1 MIKVKNLIKTYGNF
15 TALDKVN
22 FEVEKSTIHGLLG
35 ENGAGKTTTMRC
47 LLGLTYAD
55 SGEMY
60 INDDLVARKNNN
72 IRKKVSYLAGD
83 FRPYENFT
91 AQNYFKY
98 ILSIENNI
106 SKKYLEL
113 AERFKLDLRKKIKE
127 LSKGN
132 KQKVG
137 IIQAFMKDPQILILD
152 EPTSGLDP
160 NYQKVF
166 RDLIFEEKSEG
177 KTILL
182 SSHDLLE
189 ISNCCD
195 FVTII
200 RDGKVTASQSKS
212 EIEKVINF
220 EEKIFNTY
228 NKGLIKY
235 PVHLSKGNEK
245 QLSKIFQ
252 YVGRNDWLFSSWR
265 NHSHALLHGMSEK
278 KLYSQIING
287 RSMYVSCNKRKR
299 NKPR

>member
-127 LSKGN
+127 PSKGN

-200 RDGKVTASQSKS
+200 RDGKVIASQSKS
-212 EIEKVINF
+212 EIEKKSLRIIKVKFNVPPSIQKLDGLDFIKSF
-220 EEKIFNTY
+220 ESNDDQISFMITNDVDSF
-228 NKGLIKY
+228 IKFISDY
-235 PVHLSKGNEK
+235 EIIDMESENSNLSDTLMEY
-245 QLSKIFQ
+245 F
-252 YVGRNDWLFSSWR
+252 
-265 NHSHALLHGMSEK
+265 
-278 KLYSQIING
+278 
-287 RSMYVSCNKRKR
+287 
-299 NKPR
+299 

>member
-60 INDDLVARKNNN
+60 INDDLVARKNNY

-98 ILSIENNI
+98 ILSIENNT

-200 RDGKVTASQSKS
+200 RDGKVIASQSKS
-212 EIEKVINF
+212 EIEKKSLRIIKVKFNVPPSIQKLDGLDFIKSF
-220 EEKIFNTY
+220 ESNDDQISFMISNDV
-228 NKGLIKY
+228 NSFIKFISDY
-235 PVHLSKGNEK
+235 EIIDMESENSNLSDTLMEY
-245 QLSKIFQ
+245 F
-252 YVGRNDWLFSSWR
+252 
-265 NHSHALLHGMSEK
+265 
-278 KLYSQIING
+278 
-287 RSMYVSCNKRKR
+287 
-299 NKPR
+299 

>member
-200 RDGKVTASQSKS
+200 RDGKVIASQSKS
-212 EIEKVINF
+212 EIEKKSLRIIKVKFNIPPSIEKLDSLDFIKSF
-220 EEKIFNTY
+220 ESNDDQISFMISNDV
-228 NKGLIKY
+228 NSFIKFISDY
-235 PVHLSKGNEK
+235 EIIDMESENSNLSDTLMEY
-245 QLSKIFQ
+245 F
-252 YVGRNDWLFSSWR
+252 
-265 NHSHALLHGMSEK
+265 
-278 KLYSQIING
+278 
-287 RSMYVSCNKRKR
+287 
-299 NKPR
+299 

>member
-60 INDDLVARKNNN
+60 INDDLVARKNNY

-98 ILSIENNI
+98 ILSIENNT

-113 AERFKLDLRKKIKE
+113 AERFKLNLRKKIKE

-200 RDGKVTASQSKS
+200 RDGKVIASQSKS
-212 EIEKVINF
+212 EIEKKSLRIIKVKFNVPPSIQKLDGLDFIKSF
-220 EEKIFNTY
+220 ESNDDQISFMITNDVDSF
-228 NKGLIKY
+228 IKFISDY
-235 PVHLSKGNEK
+235 EIIDMESENSNLSDTLMEY
-245 QLSKIFQ
+245 F
-252 YVGRNDWLFSSWR
+252 
-265 NHSHALLHGMSEK
+265 
-278 KLYSQIING
+278 
-287 RSMYVSCNKRKR
+287 
-299 NKPR
+299 

>member
-60 INDDLVARKNNN
+60 INDDLVARKNNY

-200 RDGKVTASQSKS
+200 RDGKVIASQSKS
-212 EIEKVINF
+212 EIEKKSLRIIKVKFNVPPSIQKLDGLDFIKSF
-220 EEKIFNTY
+220 ESNDDQISFMITNDVDSF
-228 NKGLIKY
+228 IKFISDY
-235 PVHLSKGNEK
+235 EIIDMESENSNLSDTLMEY
-245 QLSKIFQ
+245 F
-252 YVGRNDWLFSSWR
+252 
-265 NHSHALLHGMSEK
+265 
-278 KLYSQIING
+278 
-287 RSMYVSCNKRKR
+287 
-299 NKPR
+299 

>member
-127 LSKGN
+127 PSKGN

-200 RDGKVTASQSKS
+200 RDGKVIASQSKS
-212 EIEKVINF
+212 EIEKKSLRIIKVKFNIPPSIEKLDGLDFIKSF
-220 EEKIFNTY
+220 ESNDDQISFMISNDV
-228 NKGLIKY
+228 NSFIKFISDY
-235 PVHLSKGNEK
+235 EIIDMESENSNLSDTLMEY
-245 QLSKIFQ
+245 F
-252 YVGRNDWLFSSWR
+252 
-265 NHSHALLHGMSEK
+265 
-278 KLYSQIING
+278 
-287 RSMYVSCNKRKR
+287 
-299 NKPR
+299 

>member
-60 INDDLVARKNNN
+60 INDDLVARKNNY

-98 ILSIENNI
+98 ILSIENNT

-113 AERFKLDLRKKIKE
+113 AERFKLNLRKKIKE

-189 ISNCCD
+189 ISNWCD

-200 RDGKVTASQSKS
+200 RDGKVIASQSKS
-212 EIEKVINF
+212 EIEKKSLRIIKVKFNVPPSIQKLDGLDFIKSF
-220 EEKIFNTY
+220 ESNDDQISFMISNDV
-228 NKGLIKY
+228 NSFIKFISDY
-235 PVHLSKGNEK
+235 EIIDMESENSNLSDTLMEY
-245 QLSKIFQ
+245 F
-252 YVGRNDWLFSSWR
+252 
-265 NHSHALLHGMSEK
+265 
-278 KLYSQIING
+278 
-287 RSMYVSCNKRKR
+287 
-299 NKPR
+299 

>member
-60 INDDLVARKNNN
+60 INDDLVARKNNY

-98 ILSIENNI
+98 ILSIDNNI

-200 RDGKVTASQSKS
+200 RDGKVIASQSKS
-212 EIEKVINF
+212 EIEKKSLRIIKVKFNVPPSIQKLDGLDFIKSF
-220 EEKIFNTY
+220 ESNDDQISFMITNDVDSF
-228 NKGLIKY
+228 IKFISDY
-235 PVHLSKGNEK
+235 EIIDMESENSNLSDTLMEY
-245 QLSKIFQ
+245 F
-252 YVGRNDWLFSSWR
+252 
-265 NHSHALLHGMSEK
+265 
-278 KLYSQIING
+278 
-287 RSMYVSCNKRKR
+287 
-299 NKPR
+299 

>member
-15 TALDKVN
+15 TALDKIN

-200 RDGKVTASQSKS
+200 RDGKVIASQSKS
-212 EIEKVINF
+212 EIEKKSLRIIKVKFNIPPSIEKLDGLDFIKSF
-220 EEKIFNTY
+220 ESNDDQISFMISNDV
-228 NKGLIKY
+228 NSFIKFISDY
-235 PVHLSKGNEK
+235 EIIDMESENSNLSDTLMEY
-245 QLSKIFQ
+245 F
-252 YVGRNDWLFSSWR
+252 
-265 NHSHALLHGMSEK
+265 
-278 KLYSQIING
+278 
-287 RSMYVSCNKRKR
+287 
-299 NKPR
+299 

>member
-15 TALDKVN
+15 TALDKIN

-60 INDDLVARKNNN
+60 ISNDLVSRKNHN
-72 IRKKVSYLAGD
+72 IREKVSYLAGD

-91 AQNYFKY
+91 AQSYFNY
-98 ILSIENNI
+98 ILSIENNL
-106 SKKYLEL
+106 SKKYLDL
-113 AERFKLDLRKKIKE
+113 AERFKLDLKKKIKE

-137 IIQAFMKDPQILILD
+137 IIQAFMKDPEILILD

-166 RDLIFEEKSEG
+166 RDLIFEEKSQG

-200 RDGKVTASQSKS
+200 KDGRVIASQSKS
-212 EIEKVINF
+212 QIEKKSLRLIKVKFKIPPSK
-220 EEKIFNTY
+220 EKIDSLDF
-228 NKGLIKY
+228 IKSY
-235 PVHLSKGNEK
+235 ESHDDQISFMISNDVNSFIKFIASYEIIDMESENSNLSDTLMEY
-245 QLSKIFQ
+245 F
-252 YVGRNDWLFSSWR
+252 
-265 NHSHALLHGMSEK
+265 
-278 KLYSQIING
+278 
-287 RSMYVSCNKRKR
+287 
-299 NKPR
+299 

>member
-200 RDGKVTASQSKS
+200 RDGKVIASQSKS
-212 EIEKVINF
+212 EIEKKSLRIIKVKFKVPPSIQKLDGLDFIKSF
-220 EEKIFNTY
+220 ESNDDQISFMISNDV
-228 NKGLIKY
+228 NSFIKFISDY
-235 PVHLSKGNEK
+235 EIIDMESENSNLSDTLMEY
-245 QLSKIFQ
+245 F
-252 YVGRNDWLFSSWR
+252 
-265 NHSHALLHGMSEK
+265 
-278 KLYSQIING
+278 
-287 RSMYVSCNKRKR
+287 
-299 NKPR
+299 

>member
-60 INDDLVARKNNN
+60 INDDLVARKNNY

-166 RDLIFEEKSEG
+166 RELIFQEKSEG

-200 RDGKVTASQSKS
+200 RDGKVIASQSKS
-212 EIEKVINF
+212 EIQKKSLRTIKVKFKVPPSREKLDSLDYIKSF
-220 EEKIFNTY
+220 ESYEDQISFMISSD
-228 NKGLIKY
+228 LDSFIKFISNY
-235 PVHLSKGNEK
+235 EIIDMESENSNLSDTLME
-245 QLSKIFQ
+245 F
-252 YVGRNDWLFSSWR
+252 F
-265 NHSHALLHGMSEK
+265 
-278 KLYSQIING
+278 
-287 RSMYVSCNKRKR
+287 
-299 NKPR
+299 

>member
-47 LLGLTYAD
+47 LLGLTYGD

-200 RDGKVTASQSKS
+200 RDGKVIASQSKS
-212 EIEKVINF
+212 EIEKKSLRIIKVKFNIPPSIEKLDGLDFIKSF
-220 EEKIFNTY
+220 ESNDDQISFMISNDV
-228 NKGLIKY
+228 NSFIKFISDY
-235 PVHLSKGNEK
+235 EIIDMESENSNLSDTLMEY
-245 QLSKIFQ
+245 F
-252 YVGRNDWLFSSWR
+252 
-265 NHSHALLHGMSEK
+265 
-278 KLYSQIING
+278 
-287 RSMYVSCNKRKR
+287 
-299 NKPR
+299 

>member
-60 INDDLVARKNNN
+60 INDDLVARKNNY

-189 ISNCCD
+189 FSNCCD

-200 RDGKVTASQSKS
+200 RDGKVIASQSKS
-212 EIEKVINF
+212 EIEKKSLRIIKVKFNVPPSIQKLDGLDFIKSF
-220 EEKIFNTY
+220 ESNDDQISFMITNDVDSF
-228 NKGLIKY
+228 IKFISDY
-235 PVHLSKGNEK
+235 EIIDMESENSNLSDTLMEY
-245 QLSKIFQ
+245 F
-252 YVGRNDWLFSSWR
+252 
-265 NHSHALLHGMSEK
+265 
-278 KLYSQIING
+278 
-287 RSMYVSCNKRKR
+287 
-299 NKPR
+299 

>member
-60 INDDLVARKNNN
+60 INDDLVARKNNYL
-72 IRKKVSYLAGD
+72 RKKVSYLAGD

-98 ILSIENNI
+98 ILSIENNT

-113 AERFKLDLRKKIKE
+113 AERFKLNLRKKIKE

-200 RDGKVTASQSKS
+200 RDGKVIASQSKS
-212 EIEKVINF
+212 EIEKKSLRIIKVKFNVPPSIQKLDGLDFIKSF
-220 EEKIFNTY
+220 ESNDDQISFMISNDV
-228 NKGLIKY
+228 NSFIKFISDY
-235 PVHLSKGNEK
+235 EIIDMESENSNLSDTLMEY
-245 QLSKIFQ
+245 F
-252 YVGRNDWLFSSWR
+252 
-265 NHSHALLHGMSEK
+265 
-278 KLYSQIING
+278 
-287 RSMYVSCNKRKR
+287 
-299 NKPR
+299 

>member
-60 INDDLVARKNNN
+60 INDDLVARKNNY

-200 RDGKVTASQSKS
+200 RDGKVIASQSKS
-212 EIEKVINF
+212 EIEKKSLRIIKVKFNIPPSIEKLDGLDFIKSF
-220 EEKIFNTY
+220 ESNDDQISFMISNDV
-228 NKGLIKY
+228 NSFIKFISDY
-235 PVHLSKGNEK
+235 EIIDMESENSNLSDTLMEY
-245 QLSKIFQ
+245 F
-252 YVGRNDWLFSSWR
+252 
-265 NHSHALLHGMSEK
+265 
-278 KLYSQIING
+278 
-287 RSMYVSCNKRKR
+287 
-299 NKPR
+299 

>member
-35 ENGAGKTTTMRC
+35 ENGAGKSTTMRC

-60 INDDLVARKNNN
+60 INDDLVARKNNY

-200 RDGKVTASQSKS
+200 RDGKVIASQSKS
-212 EIEKVINF
+212 EIEKKSLRIIKVKFNVPPSIQKLDGLDFIKSF
-220 EEKIFNTY
+220 ESNDDQISFMISNDV
-228 NKGLIKY
+228 NSFIKFISDY
-235 PVHLSKGNEK
+235 EIIDMESENSNLSDTLMEY
-245 QLSKIFQ
+245 F
-252 YVGRNDWLFSSWR
+252 
-265 NHSHALLHGMSEK
+265 
-278 KLYSQIING
+278 
-287 RSMYVSCNKRKR
+287 
-299 NKPR
+299 

>member
-200 RDGKVTASQSKS
+200 RDGKVIASQSKS
-212 EIEKVINF
+212 EIEKKSLRIIKVKFKIPPSIEKLDGLDFIKSF
-220 EEKIFNTY
+220 ESNDDQISFMISNDV
-228 NKGLIKY
+228 NSFIKFISDY
-235 PVHLSKGNEK
+235 EIIDMESENSNLSDTLMEY
-245 QLSKIFQ
+245 F
-252 YVGRNDWLFSSWR
+252 
-265 NHSHALLHGMSEK
+265 
-278 KLYSQIING
+278 
-287 RSMYVSCNKRKR
+287 
-299 NKPR
+299 

>member
-200 RDGKVTASQSKS
+200 RDGKVIASQSKS
-212 EIEKVINF
+212 EIEKKSLRIIKVKFNVPPSIQKLDGLDFIKSF
-220 EEKIFNTY
+220 ESNDDQISFMITNDVDSF
-228 NKGLIKY
+228 IKFISDY
-235 PVHLSKGNEK
+235 EIIDMESENSNLSDTLMEY
-245 QLSKIFQ
+245 F
-252 YVGRNDWLFSSWR
+252 
-265 NHSHALLHGMSEK
+265 
-278 KLYSQIING
+278 
-287 RSMYVSCNKRKR
+287 
-299 NKPR
+299 

>member
-1 MIKVKNLIKTYGNF
+1 MIKVKNLIKTYGKF
-15 TALDKVN
+15 TALNKIN

-47 LLGLTYAD
+47 LLGLTYPD

-60 INDDLVARKNNN
+60 INNNLVAIKNDY
-72 IRKKVSYLAGD
+72 IRKQVSYLAGD

-91 AQNYFKY
+91 AEKYFKY
-98 ILSIENNI
+98 ILSIENNN

-113 AERFKLDLRKKIKE
+113 AERFKLDLTKKIKE

-166 RDLIFEEKSEG
+166 RELIFQEKSEG

-200 RDGKVTASQSKS
+200 RDGKVIASQSKS
-212 EIEKVINF
+212 EIQKKSLRTIKVKFKVPPSREKLDSLDYIKSF
-220 EEKIFNTY
+220 ESYEDQISFMISSDLNSF
-228 NKGLIKY
+228 IKFISNY
-235 PVHLSKGNEK
+235 EIIDMESENSNLSDTLME
-245 QLSKIFQ
+245 F
-252 YVGRNDWLFSSWR
+252 F
-265 NHSHALLHGMSEK
+265 
-278 KLYSQIING
+278 
-287 RSMYVSCNKRKR
+287 
-299 NKPR
+299 

>member
-60 INDDLVARKNNN
+60 INDDLVARKNNY

-113 AERFKLDLRKKIKE
+113 AERFKLNLRKKIKE

-200 RDGKVTASQSKS
+200 RDGKVIASQSKS
-212 EIEKVINF
+212 EIEKKSLRIIKVKFNVPPSIQKLDGLDFIKSF
-220 EEKIFNTY
+220 ESNDDQISFMISNDV
-228 NKGLIKY
+228 NSFIKFISDY
-235 PVHLSKGNEK
+235 EIIDMESENSNLSDTLMEY
-245 QLSKIFQ
+245 F
-252 YVGRNDWLFSSWR
+252 
-265 NHSHALLHGMSEK
+265 
-278 KLYSQIING
+278 
-287 RSMYVSCNKRKR
+287 
-299 NKPR
+299 

>member
-200 RDGKVTASQSKS
+200 RDGKVIESQSKS
-212 EIEKVINF
+212 EIEKKSLRIIKVKFNIPPSIEKLDGLDFIKSF
-220 EEKIFNTY
+220 ESNDDQISFMISNDV
-228 NKGLIKY
+228 NSFIKFISDY
-235 PVHLSKGNEK
+235 EIIDMESENSNLSDTLMEY
-245 QLSKIFQ
+245 F
-252 YVGRNDWLFSSWR
+252 
-265 NHSHALLHGMSEK
+265 
-278 KLYSQIING
+278 
-287 RSMYVSCNKRKR
+287 
-299 NKPR
+299 

>member
-1 MIKVKNLIKTYGNF
+1 MIKVKNLVKTYGNF

-60 INDDLVARKNNN
+60 INDDLVARKNNY

-189 ISNCCD
+189 FSNCCD

-200 RDGKVTASQSKS
+200 RDGKVIASQSKS
-212 EIEKVINF
+212 EIEKKSLRIIKVKFNVPPSIQKLDGLDFIKSF
-220 EEKIFNTY
+220 ESNDDQISFMITNDVDSF
-228 NKGLIKY
+228 IKFISDY
-235 PVHLSKGNEK
+235 EIIDMESENSNLSDTLMEY
-245 QLSKIFQ
+245 F
-252 YVGRNDWLFSSWR
+252 
-265 NHSHALLHGMSEK
+265 
-278 KLYSQIING
+278 
-287 RSMYVSCNKRKR
+287 
-299 NKPR
+299 

>member
-1 MIKVKNLIKTYGNF
+1 MIKVKNLIKTYGKF
-15 TALDKVN
+15 TALNKIN

-47 LLGLTYAD
+47 LLGLTYPD

-60 INDDLVARKNNN
+60 INNNLVAIKNDY
-72 IRKKVSYLAGD
+72 IRKQVSYLAGD

-91 AQNYFKY
+91 AEKYFKY
-98 ILSIENNI
+98 ILSIENNN

-113 AERFKLDLRKKIKE
+113 AERFKLDLTKKIKE

-166 RDLIFEEKSEG
+166 RELIFQEKSEG

-200 RDGKVTASQSKS
+200 RDGKVIASQSKS
-212 EIEKVINF
+212 EIEKKSLRIIKVKFNVPPSIQKLDGLDFIKSF
-220 EEKIFNTY
+220 ESNDDQISFMISNDV
-228 NKGLIKY
+228 NSFIKFISDY
-235 PVHLSKGNEK
+235 EIIDMESENSNLSDTLMEY
-245 QLSKIFQ
+245 F
-252 YVGRNDWLFSSWR
+252 
-265 NHSHALLHGMSEK
+265 
-278 KLYSQIING
+278 
-287 RSMYVSCNKRKR
+287 
-299 NKPR
+299 

>member
-60 INDDLVARKNNN
+60 INDDLVARKNNY

-98 ILSIENNI
+98 ILSIEKNI

-200 RDGKVTASQSKS
+200 RDGKVIASQSKS
-212 EIEKVINF
+212 EIEKKSLRIIKVKFNVPPSIQKLDGLDFIKSF
-220 EEKIFNTY
+220 ESNDDQISFMISNDV
-228 NKGLIKY
+228 NSFIKFISDY
-235 PVHLSKGNEK
+235 EIIDIESENSNLSDTLMEY
-245 QLSKIFQ
+245 F
-252 YVGRNDWLFSSWR
+252 
-265 NHSHALLHGMSEK
+265 
-278 KLYSQIING
+278 
-287 RSMYVSCNKRKR
+287 
-299 NKPR
+299 

>member
-60 INDDLVARKNNN
+60 INDDLVARKNNY

-98 ILSIENNI
+98 IHSIENNI

-189 ISNCCD
+189 ISNWCD

-200 RDGKVTASQSKS
+200 RDGKVIASQSKS
-212 EIEKVINF
+212 EIEKKSLRIIKVKFNVPPSIQKLDGLDFIKSF
-220 EEKIFNTY
+220 ESNDDQISFMISNDV
-228 NKGLIKY
+228 NSFIKFISDY
-235 PVHLSKGNEK
+235 EIIDMESENSNLSDTLMEY
-245 QLSKIFQ
+245 F
-252 YVGRNDWLFSSWR
+252 
-265 NHSHALLHGMSEK
+265 
-278 KLYSQIING
+278 
-287 RSMYVSCNKRKR
+287 
-299 NKPR
+299 

>member
-98 ILSIENNI
+98 ILSIEKNI

-200 RDGKVTASQSKS
+200 RDGKVIASQSKS
-212 EIEKVINF
+212 EIEKKSLRIIKVKFNVPPSIQKLDGLDFIKSF
-220 EEKIFNTY
+220 ESNDDQISFMISNDV
-228 NKGLIKY
+228 NSFIKFISDY
-235 PVHLSKGNEK
+235 EIIDIESENSNLSDTLMEY
-245 QLSKIFQ
+245 F
-252 YVGRNDWLFSSWR
+252 
-265 NHSHALLHGMSEK
+265 
-278 KLYSQIING
+278 
-287 RSMYVSCNKRKR
+287 
-299 NKPR
+299 

>member
-98 ILSIENNI
+98 ILSIENNT

-113 AERFKLDLRKKIKE
+113 AERFKLNLRKKIKE

-200 RDGKVTASQSKS
+200 RDGKVIASQSKS
-212 EIEKVINF
+212 EIEKKSLRIIKVKFNIPPSIEKLDGLDFIKSF
-220 EEKIFNTY
+220 ESNDDQISFMISNDV
-228 NKGLIKY
+228 NSFIKFISDY
-235 PVHLSKGNEK
+235 EIIDMESENSNLSDTLMEY
-245 QLSKIFQ
+245 F
-252 YVGRNDWLFSSWR
+252 
-265 NHSHALLHGMSEK
+265 
-278 KLYSQIING
+278 
-287 RSMYVSCNKRKR
+287 
-299 NKPR
+299 

>member
-200 RDGKVTASQSKS
+200 RDGKVIASQSKS
-212 EIEKVINF
+212 EIEKKSLRIIKVKFNIPPSIEKLDGLDFIKSF
-220 EEKIFNTY
+220 ESNDDQISFMISNDV
-228 NKGLIKY
+228 NSFIKFISDY
-235 PVHLSKGNEK
+235 EIIDMESENSNLSDTLMEY
-245 QLSKIFQ
+245 F
-252 YVGRNDWLFSSWR
+252 
-265 NHSHALLHGMSEK
+265 
-278 KLYSQIING
+278 
-287 RSMYVSCNKRKR
+287 
-299 NKPR
+299 